1 MMAPDS
7 TEMSLQQEERQARG
21 GGDSLGIGDRLAYR
35 GLEWDQRVEDPPER
49 GKGFIPV
56 ALAGF
61 AGPQVA
67 VLGQGCKG
75 ALASWNRL
83 CSPDGASLVGV
94 WLGVKKGWLVVLPY
108 KPRP

>member
-21 GGDSLGIGDRLAYR
+21 GGDSLGVGDRLAYR
-35 GLEWDQRVEDPPER
+35 GLEWDERVEDPPER
-49 GKGFIPV
+49 GKGWTFIPF

-83 CSPDGASLVGV
+83 C
-94 WLGVKKGWLVVLPY
+94 
-108 KPRP
+108 